1 MEILRNLILAALT
14 ASENAVESSGETEIP
29 VGADMTVVANE
40 AFGPWGGQDW
50 GTMYRRAAR

>member
-14 ASENAVESSGETEIP
+14 AFENAVESSGETEIP

-40 AFGPWGGQDW
+40 AWGGQDW